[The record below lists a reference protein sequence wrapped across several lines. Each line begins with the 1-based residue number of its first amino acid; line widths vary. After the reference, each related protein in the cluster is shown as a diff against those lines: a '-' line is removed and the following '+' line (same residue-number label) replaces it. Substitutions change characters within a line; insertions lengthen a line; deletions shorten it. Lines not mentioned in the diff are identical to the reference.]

1 MVISGVGSPA
11 PARDTTAHCAQRAA
25 GSGPADDA
33 STTMGSSLLA
43 RYRGYACGLALAL
56 AAAAAQ
62 AQPAA
67 QQHDLAVA
75 PRPGATGDDAKFR
88 FLFEPVAAWPA
99 TMFWSYNPAGAPAQ
113 FADPSVVAA
122 AMQQAIARWS
132 AACKVPAAYA
142 GLTGTPPENTVS
154 DGADGSMPDGV
165 NVLGWKATPAGIS
178 GYTVAF
184 PGYVDGGVMPIVD
197 ADVVLDPAKL
207 PGVDQLSR
215 LLVHEFGHAIGVS
228 HSQFDGTLM
237 SGPPYSEYNILDALT
252 DDDVR
257 ACRCLYGPPNG
268 LSKGLLCTIPPIVDF
283 GSVVAGSSSQ
293 RTIQVANNGNAAI
306 TIGSVSALPGA
317 YQTVGCGAGTTL
329 LPSVACSMTVTF
341 APSAAGDFG
350 GTVSLFVGEATP
362 YRIRLAGSATGGASS
377 PLSPSPAA
385 VDFGTV
391 PLATAS
397 ATQRV
402 KFKNSGASSI
412 TISSLDFEGAQANE
426 FARSG
431 QCKPGLAVAAG
442 GTCTADVGFTPSAT
456 GARSA
461 QFVVV
466 ATNGGKTSVTVRG
479 DGGAAVGTP
488 EPGIAAAVPVIEY
501 YRAVSDHYFI
511 TIAGDEI
518 AALDTGLFPGWART
532 GLPLK
537 AHASSQPGYS
547 PICRFYLPPPADSHF
562 YSASPAECAAV
573 ASQNP
578 SFILESTAVMHLA
591 VPNPISGVCP
601 AGTIPIYRAWNHRP
615 DTNHRYTTDIAVR
628 DAMVAKGYIAEGSG
642 PNAVTFCSPQ

>member
-1 MVISGVGSPA
+1 MGSP
-11 PARDTTAHCAQRAA
+11 
-25 GSGPADDA
+25 
-33 STTMGSSLLA
+33 LLA
-43 RYRGYACGLALAL
+43 RTLGCACGLALAVL
-56 AAAAAQ
+56 APQAP
-62 AQPAA
+62 AQPAS
-67 QQHDLAVA
+67 QQPDLAVA
-75 PRPGATGDDAKFR
+75 PVPGATGDDAKFR
-88 FLFEPVAAWPA
+88 FSFNPIAAWPA
-99 TMFWSYNPAGAPAQ
+99 TMFWSYNPAGAPAT
-113 FADPSVVAA
+113 FSDASVVAA
-122 AMQQAIARWS
+122 AMQQAVAKW
-132 AACKVPAAYA
+132 AAVCKVPAAYG
-142 GLTGTPPENTVS
+142 GLTGTAPESTVP
-154 DGADGSMPDGV
+154 DGSDGSMPDGV

-184 PGYVDGGVMPIVD
+184 PGDGGGGVTPIVD
-197 ADVVLDPAKL
+197 ADVIVDPAKL
-207 PGVDQLSR
+207 TALDQLSR
-215 LLVHEFGHAIGVS
+215 LLVHEFGHAIGVA

-237 SGPPYSEYNILDALT
+237 SGPPYSEYNSLDALT

-257 ACRCLYGPPNG
+257 ACRCLYGLPNG
-268 LSKGLLCTIPPIVDF
+268 ASKGLLCTMPAIVDF
-283 GSVVAGSSSQ
+283 GSVEAGSSSQ
-293 RTIQVANNGNAAI
+293 RAIQVANNGNAPL
-306 TIGSVSALPGA
+306 TIASVLALPGA
-317 YQTVGCGAGTTL
+317 YQTSGCGAGTTL
-329 LPSVACSMTVTF
+329 QPSASCSMTVTF
-341 APSAAGDFG
+341 APVAAGDFG
-350 GTVSLFVGEATP
+350 GSIAFSVGESTP
-362 YRIRLAGSATGGASS
+362 YRIRLTGSATGGASS
-377 PLSPSPAA
+377 PLAPAPSA

-402 KFKNSGASSI
+402 KLKNNGTSAV

-431 QCKPGLAVAAG
+431 QCKAGLAVSPG
-442 GTCTADVGFTPSAT
+442 GTCTVDLGFTPSST

-466 ATNGGKTSVTVRG
+466 ASNGGRTSVTVRG

-488 EPGIAAAVPVIEY
+488 EPGIAVPVAVIEY

-511 TIAGDEI
+511 TIAPDEI

-532 GLPLK
+532 GLAFK

-601 AGTIPIYRAWNHRP
+601 GGTIPIYRVWNRRA

-628 DAMVAKGYIAEGSG
+628 DAMVAKGYVAEGSG